1 MRTRLP
7 SRFATT
13 ASAAPIPPPGRAC
26 GGCRTGSRCWMGGW
40 RSIHRW
46 AEEPRCG
53 HLFPFRLHL
62 EPFLHLRRVRL
73 DGPAG
78 ACLWSAMADPRA
90 SFLKT
95 AATGAQAGAREF
107 GVPASVTLAQ
117 AVLESGWGKF
127 HLGPANNYFGIKAF
141 ARGGRVDVGP
151 IAAGFVVRQTHE
163 VVGGRDVVVSARFRS
178 YRSLGDSMRDHGQFL
193 RANSRYAPAF
203 AFSRDPNGFARAIAK
218 AGYATDPAYADK
230 LIGIMRAND
239 LYRFDGGSPPR
250 PVPAPAPVVHASV
263 AALQRNLNAQLARL
277 GARERLAID
286 GRWDPRTELAFRRVC
301 KLLGVAPR
309 RGLRTYRIIAGADV
323 ALTEAEKLRAST
335 EGAAYAAKLRARF
348 ARVDPAPPDP
358 LPAPGP
364 GLDPRARRR
373 AYIAVLQRDLNALL
387 ASLGARSKLAVSGE
401 WDKATD
407 VAFRRACRVL
417 GVEAKRSVRA
427 FRVIAGAAA
436 SRTADE
442 IARAGSDGAAY
453 EAKLRAQFL
462 HAPVEPAARTF
473 RIQSPHMTGDDIRA
487 FQRVVNERFR
497 RWGVAKGIEEDGEYG
512 SLTRLAVRQVCH
524 ALGLAKAD
532 YPGGITPALRLRV
545 SNPSRRSPE
554 ELARARARRG
564 WLERMRRQHEGGGA
578 ELALAYARK
587 HLGVRETGSNRGE
600 LVDKWNRAG
609 GSPLGSAWCGN
620 FMNACLM
627 NAGFPS
633 ESWMARCAFIEGHA
647 RTGQGGWEWTSTP
660 KPGDL
665 VLFTVDNAPN
675 HVGMVESV
683 ETGAVVTIE
692 GNTHPDDEPGA
703 YGVFRRHHPRSVPRG
718 YARPPYGR

>member
-13 ASAAPIPPPGRAC
+13 ASVAPIPPPVRAC
-26 GGCRTGSRCWMGGW
+26 GGCRTGSRCWTGGS

-53 HLFPFRLHL
+53 HLFPFRLHRD
-62 EPFLHLRRVRL
+62 PFLHLRRVRL

-203 AFSRDPNGFARAIAK
+203 AFSPDPNGFARAIAK

-239 LYRFDGGSPPR
+239 LYRFDGAAPP
-250 PVPAPAPVVHASV
+250 AAAPVFHASV
-263 AALQRNLNAQLARL
+263 GALQRGPNAQLARL
-277 GARERLAID
+277 GSRERLAID

-301 KLLGVAPR
+301 KVLGVAPR

-348 ARVDPAPPDP
+348 ARVDPA
-358 LPAPGP
+358 
-364 GLDPRARRR
+364 
-373 AYIAVLQRDLNALL
+373 
-387 ASLGARSKLAVSGE
+387 
-401 WDKATD
+401 
-407 VAFRRACRVL
+407 
-417 GVEAKRSVRA
+417 
-427 FRVIAGAAA
+427 
-436 SRTADE
+436 
-442 IARAGSDGAAY
+442 
-453 EAKLRAQFL
+453 
-462 HAPVEPAARTF
+462 
-473 RIQSPHMTGDDIRA
+473 
-487 FQRVVNERFR
+487 
-497 RWGVAKGIEEDGEYG
+497 
-512 SLTRLAVRQVCH
+512 
-524 ALGLAKAD
+524 
-532 YPGGITPALRLRV
+532 
-545 SNPSRRSPE
+545 
-554 ELARARARRG
+554 
-564 WLERMRRQHEGGGA
+564 
-578 ELALAYARK
+578 
-587 HLGVRETGSNRGE
+587 
-600 LVDKWNRAG
+600 
-609 GSPLGSAWCGN
+609 
-620 FMNACLM
+620 
-627 NAGFPS
+627 
-633 ESWMARCAFIEGHA
+633 
-647 RTGQGGWEWTSTP
+647 
-660 KPGDL
+660 
-665 VLFTVDNAPN
+665 
-675 HVGMVESV
+675 
-683 ETGAVVTIE
+683 
-692 GNTHPDDEPGA
+692 
-703 YGVFRRHHPRSVPRG
+703 
-718 YARPPYGR
+718 